1 MRTMIMVRQP
11 KDDADS
17 MAQRAAAGGP
27 DPGHTW
33 WWNPVGDRVAHAF
46 VAGAGWMRSICGD
59 VRWSVALIRVR
70 PESGIR
76 RCPSC
81 VVALT
86 TGTPAGPGM
95 SEGEAAEAWGR

>member
-1 MRTMIMVRQP
+1 MATATEIPERT
-11 KDDADS
+11 
-17 MAQRAAAGGP
+17 AAAGL

-33 WWNPVGDRVAHAF
+33 WRAPGDRFAHAF

-59 VRWSVALIRVR
+59 MRWSVALVRVR

-86 TGTPAGPGM
+86 TGTPVGPGM